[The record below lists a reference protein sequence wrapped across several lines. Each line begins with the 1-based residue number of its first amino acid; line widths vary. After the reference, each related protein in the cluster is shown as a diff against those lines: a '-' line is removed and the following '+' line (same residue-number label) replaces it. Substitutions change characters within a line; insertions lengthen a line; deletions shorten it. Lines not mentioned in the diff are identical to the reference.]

1 MKRAD
6 VTESFLKLNEV
17 KNEINSSNLNEKNYA
32 LNLAEWISDIPLMY
46 YPWGLQSAAV
56 RFKNSMQENAK
67 THTII
72 ENVIESS
79 HNGIVAWEKPTKLQP
94 ILLQGAD
101 DYVKTKERLK
111 IVKEFFNERDIR
123 YKEIFSKDGSILSK
137 LVCLIYQLDFT
148 SIYNAILSGFDPSPV
163 DSINFIKNKLL

>member
-1 MKRAD
+1 
-6 VTESFLKLNEV
+6 
-17 KNEINSSNLNEKNYA
+17 
-32 LNLAEWISDIPLMY
+32 
-46 YPWGLQSAAV
+46 
-56 RFKNSMQENAK
+56 MQENAK

-94 ILLQGAD
+94 ILLQGVD

-111 IVKEFFNERDIR
+111 IIKEFFNEKGIR
-123 YKEIFSKDGSILSK
+123 YQEIFSKDGSILSK

-148 SIYNAILSGFDPSPV
+148 SIYNAILSGIDPSPV
-163 DSINFIKNKLL
+163 NSIDYIKDRL